1 MHRLI
6 TEGWEKKKSQH
17 TIRKRRYECNRWVR
31 TVQVIHDW
39 HLDSQATKGRP
50 AVYYHLQVIH
60 QPRNCSYLKKGTP
73 MTHEL
78 DFRLQ
83 WMNYLTQCLKIT
95 EKVSF
100 NIASEASYVY
110 ILVGQ
115 KFIKTPK
122 NGQFWRLFEMRHF
135 WWFSTTVT
143 FFSCFSDPK
152 SFWWFFWWLQPQCVF
167 WPTFWYFWSW
177 LFQRGRITTKVEK
190 SSW

>member
-39 HLDSQATKGRP
+39 HLDSQATRP

-100 NIASEASYVY
+100 NIASKASNVY
-110 ILVGQ
+110 ILSGQ
-115 KFIKTPK
+115 KFIKNAK
-122 NGQFWRLFEMRHF
+122 NGQFQSWNETFGGFSTIVHF
-135 WWFSTTVT
+135 WFVSVVAWKMSIFSG
-143 FFSCFSDPK
+143 CFNAKGAHYQLLGSHENLGI
-152 SFWWFFWWLQPQCVF
+152 SL
-167 WPTFWYFWSW
+167 
-177 LFQRGRITTKVEK
+177 REK
-190 SSW
+190 IFCC